1 MQNIDVSDLPEPVA
15 RAIEVMVQTL
25 RQQLSHTDGNG
36 QSRDLPRWEGQVL
49 GKLTREE
56 LYDNDV

>member
-36 QSRDLPRWEGQVL
+36 QS
-49 GKLTREE
+49 EE